1 MTLTEKDLE
10 RVETKVLKLEQD
22 VIVLKT
28 EGAVEKERH
37 TTVLGRLDKID
48 GHISWILRLIVGG
61 IVMAILGYALKGG
74 FNVGA

>member
-1 MTLTEKDLE
+1 MTVSEKDFERLE
-10 RVETKVLKLEQD
+10 DKVSTIERD
-22 VIVLKT
+22 VSTLKT

-61 IVMAILGYALKGG
+61 IVLAILGYALKGG